1 VSELPLDA
9 WFEKL
14 DESEKAYDSVPFS
27 GESFLRGA
35 ARRFSRN
42 HLAVFGLVSLAAV
55 ILLALFVPLLSRYSF
70 DAQNIAARNQMPSA
84 AHWFGTDK
92 FGRDMFVRVWSG
104 ARISL
109 MVGFVSTFIN
119 LVIGV
124 IYGGISGYVGGK
136 ADLFLMRLTD
146 IIASIPSLIYVIL
159 IMLVFGSNITSIL
172 IGICISSWIGMARIV
187 RSEIL
192 RLKQLEFCL
201 AAKVMGAS
209 PGRILFRSLVVNAM
223 GPIIVNV
230 TMMVPQAIFT
240 EAFLSFVGVGIS
252 APMASWGTLAQDART
267 QIELYPLQ
275 IVFPLLAICVTIFAL
290 NFIGDGLGKALDPKD
305 RRES

>member
-1 VSELPLDA
+1 MTRDLDF

-14 DESEKAYDSVPFS
+14 DESEKIIETEGFG
-27 GESFLRGA
+27 GESFIKGA
-35 ARRFSRN
+35 SRRFRAN
-42 HLAVFGLVSLAAV
+42 KLAMTGLIFLLAI
-55 ILLALFVPLLSRYSF
+55 ILLALFVPVFSHFSF
-70 DAQNIAARNQMPSA
+70 DAQDINARNKMPSA
-84 AHWFGTDK
+84 EHWFGTDK

-109 MVGFVSTFIN
+109 MVGFVSTLIN
-119 LVIGV
+119 LIIGV
-124 IYGGISGYVGGK
+124 VYGGLSSYIGGK
-136 ADLFLMRLTD
+136 TDLLMMRLTD

-192 RLKQLEFCL
+192 RLKQQEFCL
-201 AAKVMGAS
+201 AARVMGAGS
-209 PGRILFRSLVVNAM
+209 ARILFKNLLVNAI

-290 NFIGDGLGKALDPKD
+290 NFIGDGLGKALDPKN
-305 RRES
+305 RKE

>member
-1 VSELPLDA
+1 MQYMSIDA

-14 DESEKAYDSVPFS
+14 DESEKAQETTSFS
-27 GESFLRGA
+27 GESFLRSA
-35 ARRFSRN
+35 VRRFYKN
-42 HLAVFGLVSLAAV
+42 KLAVFGLVSLAAI
-55 ILLALFVPLLSRYSF
+55 ILLALFVPIFSRYSF
-70 DAQNIAARNQMPSA
+70 DTQDITSRNQMPSGT
-84 AHWFGTDK
+84 HWFGTDK
-92 FGRDMFVRVWSG
+92 FGRDMFVRVWCG

-109 MVGFVSTFIN
+109 MVGFVSTLIN
-119 LVIGV
+119 LIIGV
-124 IYGGISGYVGGK
+124 VYGGISGFMGGK
-136 ADLFLMRLTD
+136 TDLLMMRLTD

-159 IMLVFGSNITSIL
+159 IMLVFGSNINSIL

-187 RSEIL
+187 RSETL
-192 RLKQLEFCL
+192 RLKQQEFCL

-209 PGRILFRSLVVNAM
+209 SARILFKNILVNAI

-267 QIELYPLQ
+267 QIELFPLQ
-275 IVFPLLAICVTIFAL
+275 IVFPLLAICITIFAL
-290 NFIGDGLGKALDPKD
+290 NFVGDGLGKALDPKN
-305 RRES
+305 RKE